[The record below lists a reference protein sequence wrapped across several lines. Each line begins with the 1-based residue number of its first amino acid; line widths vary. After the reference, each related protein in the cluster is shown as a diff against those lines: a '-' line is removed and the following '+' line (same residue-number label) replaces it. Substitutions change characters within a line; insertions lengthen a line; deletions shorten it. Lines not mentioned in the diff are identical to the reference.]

1 MNGVSI
7 ISFGYL
13 RSKKLIVITNFLL
26 LMGGSLTE
34 LQAQEA
40 IVAAGGN
47 ASGSGGSINYTI
59 GQVIYTTN
67 TGTNGSG
74 VQGVQ
79 QGYEILV
86 VPGLKSATA
95 LNMVKNSKIN
105 SLSSL
110 VTGIEDPKFI
120 NLKCIV
126 YPNPTSD
133 ILTLTIDYLD
143 TENGN
148 LSYLLFDINGKL
160 IEKNKIE
167 NRITLISMGHLV
179 PATYILNV
187 IEGNKS
193 IKTLKIIKN

>member
-1 MNGVSI
+1 
-7 ISFGYL
+7 
-13 RSKKLIVITNFLL
+13 
-26 LMGGSLTE
+26 MGGSLTE